1 MKELSTDLTRDRL
14 GARLAETLG
23 LGAAD
28 VAATIGHLIRT
39 EQSGKDCHGLRRVH
53 YLLTSGVLFVIGLV
67 GFLTRRNMIVM
78 FLCTELMFQA
88 AAIAMIA
95 FGRFHMD
102 VSGQVFVIFILT
114 VAAAEAALALGLVV
128 LLFRRR
134 ETLSAEAWSELR
146 E

>member
-1 MKELSTDLTRDRL
+1 MPTLLLAVDPPASLT
-14 GARLAETLG
+14 LAHFM
-23 LGAAD
+23 
-28 VAATIGHLIRT
+28 I
-39 EQSGKDCHGLRRVH
+39 
-53 YLLTSGVLFVIGLV
+53 TSAVLFAIGLA
-67 GFLTRRNMIVM
+67 GFLTRRNMIVL

-95 FGRFHMD
+95 FGMYHVD

-128 LLFRRR
+128 LLYRRK
-134 ETLSAEAWSELR
+134 ETLSAEEWSELR

>member
-1 MKELSTDLTRDRL
+1 MMTLAQVQSFGAVTLS
-14 GARLAETLG
+14 
-23 LGAAD
+23 
-28 VAATIGHLIRT
+28 
-39 EQSGKDCHGLRRVH
+39 H
-53 YLLTSGVLFVIGLV
+53 YLLISAAMFVIGLI
-67 GFLTRRNMIVM
+67 GFLCRRNMIVM

-102 VSGQVFVIFILT
+102 TSGQVFVIFILT
-114 VAAAEAALALGLVV
+114 IAAAEAALALALVV
-128 LLFRRR
+128 LLYRRK